1 MIRSLSLAV
10 AAGVLA
16 VLLLPAGAAGAA
28 PPLAHPLGNF
38 SVNESV
44 ALTLRPDRVD
54 AVAVVDLAEL
64 PTLADRATADTTG
77 AATCAAFA
85 DALAVTVAG
94 ERLGWTVSG
103 ARFAYLPGAAGLA
116 TSRVD
121 CAFTAPARL
130 GDAADVTID
139 NGYLADR
146 VGWRELAAAGAGVR
160 LGGSSLPAASPTNG
174 LRDYPRDLLDS
185 PADVRTAT
193 LRVEPGDGA
202 EAPATGAGSGALP
215 VGATERTGGWT
226 AGAERLLDRLV
237 AAGRL
242 TPLVGLLAVGLALL
256 LGAAHAALP
265 GHGKTVMAAYLAG
278 RDGRPRDAVAVGAT
292 VTLTHTGGVL
302 VLGLVLTSVT
312 GLFGVRVLGA
322 LGIVSGALIVVVGAA
337 LLRRALRATRT
348 HIPDHA
354 HDHGDTHD
362 ADHGRHNHGHHHGQ
376 GHARGHDHGRAH
388 DHRHHGHDHDHSHV
402 HRHGH
407 HHGHGTRRG
416 RADRWSILGLG
427 VAGGLVP
434 SPSALIV
441 LLGAVGLG
449 RTAFGV
455 ALVLAYG
462 LGMAATLTAAGLLL
476 LRLRGRWLDRPTPLI
491 TRIRRL
497 LPTTTAGLV
506 LLVGVTLA
514 ARAAAMMP

>member
-202 EAPATGAGSGALP
+202 EAPATGAGSGPCPSARPSAPAGGRPARNGCWTGSWRRGGSLRSWGCWP
-215 VGATERTGGWT
+215 WGWRCCWARRTRRCPGTGRPSWRRTWPDGT
-226 AGAERLLDRLV
+226 AG
-237 AAGRL
+237 
-242 TPLVGLLAVGLALL
+242 P
-256 LGAAHAALP
+256 
-265 GHGKTVMAAYLAG
+265 
-278 RDGRPRDAVAVGAT
+278 
-292 VTLTHTGGVL
+292 
-302 VLGLVLTSVT
+302 
-312 GLFGVRVLGA
+312 
-322 LGIVSGALIVVVGAA
+322 
-337 LLRRALRATRT
+337 ATRS
-348 HIPDHA
+348 PW
-354 HDHGDTHD
+354 
-362 ADHGRHNHGHHHGQ
+362 GR
-376 GHARGHDHGRAH
+376 RSR
-388 DHRHHGHDHDHSHV
+388 
-402 HRHGH
+402 
-407 HHGHGTRRG
+407 
-416 RADRWSILGLG
+416 
-427 VAGGLVP
+427 
-434 SPSALIV
+434 
-441 LLGAVGLG
+441 
-449 RTAFGV
+449 
-455 ALVLAYG
+455 
-462 LGMAATLTAAGLLL
+462 
-476 LRLRGRWLDRPTPLI
+476 
-491 TRIRRL
+491 
-497 LPTTTAGLV
+497 
-506 LLVGVTLA
+506 
-514 ARAAAMMP
+514 